1 MSTSVERS
9 LDLRGSSL
17 GTRAAA
23 LRGKLQRKLDQVRA
37 QGIGAVLSKGFKD
50 HIYGTRE
57 LVILEKF
64 TETSKSRRDPLT
76 QDNVVVVQPGDP
88 LPDMSR
94 YFSASQIAGCEA
106 TIRAGCTCF
115 FAVKDGHVVGFGF
128 AALSDYYETEYQRW
142 FRVSDAEAYTFNWLV
157 VSDQRSFVLASRL
170 EKACAAYLAR
180 RGCRRLYCVVETW
193 NTSSLGT
200 LLFLGYQ
207 ESGEF
212 LTLRRLFHWS
222 WSTRKTGQEP
232 RFARYQ
238 RKRTGRRQ
246 ASG

>member
-9 LDLRGSSL
+9 LDLRASSL
-17 GTRAAA
+17 GARASA
-23 LRGKLQRKLDQVRA
+23 LRGKLQSKLDQVRA
-37 QGIGAVLSKGFKD
+37 RGIGAVIFKAFKD

-64 TETSKSRRDPLT
+64 PETGRSGRDPLK
-76 QDNVVVVQPGDP
+76 QGDVVVVQPGDP

-94 YFSASQIAGCEA
+94 YFSASQIAGCQG
-106 TIRAGCTCF
+106 TIRAGCTGF
-115 FAVKDGHVVGFGF
+115 FALKDGHVVGFGF
-128 AALSDYYETEYQRW
+128 AALSDYYETQYHRW
-142 FRVSDAEAYTFNWLV
+142 FRVRDAEAYTFNWLV
-157 VSDQRSFVLASRL
+157 VSDQRSFALASRL

-212 LTLRRLFHWS
+212 VTLRRLLRGS

-238 RKRTGRRQ
+238 RKHGGRRQ
-246 ASG
+246 ASA